1 MSKKRMAVLFGVAAV
16 HVLAIG
22 ALSLTGGCKTQEV
35 LKERPYIPAP
45 SDTPAAVQPV
55 TPIAL
60 EPAGPAIPD
69 IKVEPLKHTVKSG
82 ESFWKIAKEY
92 GVSKE
97 ELAAYNKMSLQKPL
111 KTGAVLL
118 IPPGGAPVS
127 PEKLAAHGKAAP
139 GKAAGTTRPANGTYT
154 VGSNDSLW
162 KIAAKY
168 NIKTDALAAANNID
182 PKKPLQAGQK
192 LVIPEAGAPAAAAKA
207 SAVTAKVTAPKA
219 AAKGPDAGV
228 APVSEPV
235 KAATGGLS
243 EEERLLNELQGKPA
257 GSPAAGMSSAAS
269 TATYAEHEVSDG
281 DTVEDIAAM
290 YGLKS
295 DDIRKANPG
304 LPADGKLKT
313 PMTLKIP
320 EGSR

>member
-1 MSKKRMAVLFGVAAV
+1 MAVLSGVAAV
-16 HVLAIG
+16 HFLAIG

-45 SDTPAAVQPV
+45 TDTPLEQPATPVAVE
-55 TPIAL
+55 PIA
-60 EPAGPAIPD
+60 PAIPE
-69 IKVEPLKHTVKSG
+69 IKTEPIKYTVKSG
-82 ESFWKIAKEY
+82 DSFWKIAREY

-111 KTGAVLL
+111 KIGATLI

-127 PEKLAAHGKAAP
+127 PEKLASRAKAAP
-139 GKAAGTTRPANGTYT
+139 GKAARPSDGSYT

-168 NIKTDALAAANNID
+168 NIKTDALAAANNLD
-182 PKKPLQAGQK
+182 PKKPLQIGQK
-192 LVIPEAGAPAAAAKA
+192 LVIPEAGARTATAA
-207 SAVTAKVTAPKA
+207 TTKVTAPKTGT
-219 AAKGPDAGV
+219 KVPDAGL
-228 APVSEPV
+228 APVEPV
-235 KAATGGLS
+235 KAAGPS
-243 EEERLLNELQGKPA
+243 DEEKLLNELEGKAPSA
-257 GSPAAGMSSAAS
+257 VGTSPAAAAS

-290 YGLKS
+290 YGLKT

-313 PMTLKIP
+313 PMILKVP
-320 EGSR
+320 ESR

>member
-1 MSKKRMAVLFGVAAV
+1 MSNKRLAVLFGVAAV

-35 LKERPYIPAP
+35 LKDRPYIPAP
-45 SDTPAAVQPV
+45 TDAPAAVQPV
-55 TPIAL
+55 TPVAV
-60 EPAGPAIPD
+60 EPAAPAIPE
-69 IKVEPLKHTVKSG
+69 IKIEPLKYTVKSG
-82 ESFWKIAKEY
+82 DSFWKIAKDY

-111 KTGAVLL
+111 KTGATLM

-127 PEKLAAHGKAAP
+127 PEKIAPHGKAAP
-139 GKAAGTTRPANGTYT
+139 GKAGATHPANGTYT

-168 NIKTDALAAANNID
+168 NIKTDALAAANNLD
-182 PKKPLQAGQK
+182 PKKPLQVGQK
-192 LVIPEAGAPAAAAKA
+192 LVIPEAGANAAAKA
-207 SAVTAKVTAPKA
+207 TAPKA
-219 AAKGPDAGV
+219 AAKGTDAGL
-228 APVSEPV
+228 APAEPA
-235 KAATGGLS
+235 KAAVGPS
-243 EEERLLNELQGKPA
+243 EEEKLLNELEGKA
-257 GSPAAGMSSAAS
+257 PAASSAIGKSSAAS
-269 TATYAEHEVSDG
+269 PSAATYAEHEVSDG

-290 YGLKS
+290 YGLKT

>member
-1 MSKKRMAVLFGVAAV
+1 MAVLFGVAAV

-22 ALSLTGGCKTQEV
+22 AFSLTGGCKTQEV
-35 LKERPYIPAP
+35 LKDRPYIPAP
-45 SDTPAAVQPV
+45 SDVPAVATPVAAETV
-55 TPIAL
+55 T
-60 EPAGPAIPD
+60 PAIPE
-69 IKVEPLKHTVKSG
+69 IKTESLKYTVKSG
-82 ESFWKIAKEY
+82 DSFWKIAREY

-111 KTGAVLL
+111 KTGAVLM

-127 PEKLAAHGKAAP
+127 PEKLAPHGKAAP
-139 GKAAGTTRPANGTYT
+139 AKAGAPRPANGTYT

-192 LVIPEAGAPAAAAKA
+192 LVIPEAGAANVAAKA
-207 SAVTAKVTAPKA
+207 TAPKA
-219 AAKGPDAGV
+219 AAKGTDAGL
-228 APVSEPV
+228 APSEPA
-235 KAATGGLS
+235 KATAGPS
-243 EEERLLNELQGKPA
+243 EEERLLNELEGKAPSS
-257 GSPAAGMSSAAS
+257 SPSAAVNSGASSSA
-269 TATYAEHEVSDG
+269 ATYAEHEVSDG

-290 YGLKS
+290 YGLKT

-313 PMTLKIP
+313 PMTLRIP

>member
-1 MSKKRMAVLFGVAAV
+1 MAVLFGVAAV

-35 LKERPYIPAP
+35 LKDRPYIPAP
-45 SDTPAAVQPV
+45 SDTPAVQPV
-55 TPIAL
+55 TPVTGLDAL
-60 EPAGPAIPD
+60 AVPEIKTEP
-69 IKVEPLKHTVKSG
+69 IKYTVKSG
-82 ESFWKIAKEY
+82 DSFWKIARNY

-111 KTGAVLL
+111 KTGVTLM
-118 IPPGGAPVS
+118 IPPGGSPVS
-127 PEKLAAHGKAAP
+127 PEKLASHGKAAS
-139 GKAAGTTRPANGTYT
+139 GKADATHPSNGTYT

-182 PKKPLQAGQK
+182 PKKPLQVGQK
-192 LVIPEAGAPAAAAKA
+192 LVIPEAGAHAATAAKA
-207 SAVTAKVTAPKA
+207 TAPKA
-219 AAKGPDAGV
+219 AAKGPDAAL
-228 APVSEPV
+228 APVEPA
-235 KAATGGLS
+235 KATTGPS
-243 EEERLLNELQGKPA
+243 EEEKLLNELEGRAPA
-257 GSPAAGMSSAAS
+257 SNSAVGMNSGASSS
-269 TATYAEHEVSDG
+269 SVTYAEHEVSDG

-290 YGLKS
+290 YGLRT

-304 LPADGKLKT
+304 LPTDGKLKA

-320 EGSR
+320 EGLK